1 MARLVRSLSAHGVSD
16 PPPGV
21 PPQSEAPPPASATT
35 KGCSA
40 GHGGGASPA
49 VFAGAFLSTTSVAGA
64 VVEITPDPQACAG
77 SPHTRRTGAGA
88 RVRRASPF
96 SPPPIGSPDAQTAGA
111 ITGVVH
117 KFFGCLA
124 ADDPMMPICSQPSH
138 LTRYIDEPR
147 TLRTWGLASATPT
160 PLPPDA
166 TVIYEGPWNFRQL
179 PDGRVS
185 TVVWFNS
192 EDEHPEPGVTVI
204 WIFARESDAWR
215 LDDSFGRVFILSSG
229 TTSEEGPTLT
239 CPEK

>member
-1 MARLVRSLSAHGVSD
+1 MLRTILL
-16 PPPGV
+16 
-21 PPQSEAPPPASATT
+21 
-35 KGCSA
+35 
-40 GHGGGASPA
+40 A

-64 VVEITPDPQACAG
+64 DQPRVTPADPQACDVA
-77 SPHTRRTGAGA
+77 PRTPEELEQ
-88 RVRRASPF
+88 VRAYVEHRGPVNSSGPGPEA
-96 SPPPIGSPDAQTAGA
+96 PIGSPVDAQTAGA

-124 ADDPMMPICSQPSH
+124 AGRSNDAYLLSTDAH
-138 LTRYIDEPR
+138 LTRYIEDPEEAVAY
-147 TLRTWGLASATPT
+147 LRGLASATPT

-229 TTSEEGPTLT
+229 TTKRGRPDPNVSREVNVADIFGRPSEDMSSATPT
-239 CPEK
+239 P